1 MGVSEPIWS
10 ALRNVLEYRNGLVLP
25 CKIILHII
33 YTDILLGGGTWP
45 SRPFGASGNHRTHA
59 SRPVAIRLLAIQ
71 AIKHLNSLSPSK
83 LAPGFHEFNRLLR
96 QVEQLKSPN
105 EPPIT
110 LNEMIDI
117 FDTEGSSQNG
127 GGSFIT
133 KEDGSGSRYVKFDQ
147 DSSSPLS
154 NHRGSFVPGDIGS
167 PVPASSIPAP
177 FGGIGTAPGVRQFSS
192 PTSF

>member
-1 MGVSEPIWS
+1 MQADMYE
-10 ALRNVLEYRNGLVLP
+10 
-25 CKIILHII
+25 
-33 YTDILLGGGTWP
+33 GGTWP
-45 SRPFGASGNHRTHA
+45 SRPFGAGSNHRTHA
-59 SRPVAIRLLAIQ
+59 SRPVAIRLLVIQ
-71 AIKHLNSLSPSK
+71 AIKHLNSMSPSK
-83 LAPGFHEFNRLLR
+83 YAPGFHEVNRLLR

-105 EPPIT
+105 EPPIA

-117 FDTEGSSQNG
+117 CDTEGSPQNG
-127 GGSFIT
+127 GGSFII
-133 KEDGSGSRYVKFDQ
+133 KEDGSGSRYVKFEQ

-154 NHRGSFVPGDIGS
+154 SHRGSFVPGDIGS